1 IMQLPLLGKVKSPLR
16 WFLGLMA
23 ASILLVGSGTYFLS
37 GREANKLDLE
47 QLTVSVTEQ
56 DLTVKIEANGTVV
69 PVKSVNISPKNAGI
83 LAKLYVDQGEIVEEG
98 QRLAEMENAELQ
110 AQYLQVKAN
119 LEEAKARLAEARAGS
134 RQEEIAQAQARLGQ
148 AEARLQEARS
158 RIPEQIQQAEAQVDA
173 ARARYDLAQKRLD
186 RNQELVAQGAIAQDR
201 FDEVENEVRS
211 AQANL
216 LEAQRRLEQTR
227 NTNNPEIAQLQA
239 SVAEAE
245 AALAQ
250 LREGARQEEIERLQA
265 AVAAAEAQVVAA
277 EVRLEDTVI
286 TAPFAGII
294 TQKYATEGAFVTPTT
309 SASNTASA
317 TSSSILAIAEGLEVL
332 AKVPEVDV
340 GQLKPGQP
348 VEIIADAYPE
358 EVFQGEV
365 ELIAPEAVVE
375 QNVTSFEVRVSL
387 QTGQDRLRS
396 GMNVDVTFLGNT
408 VKDTLVVPTV
418 AIVTREGE
426 TGVMVPDEDRLAEFR
441 PVTIGLTLE
450 NQTQILSGL
459 QAGELVFI
467 DLPESSQPNLGVGD

>member
-1 IMQLPLLGKVKSPLR
+1 MQLPLLGKVKSPLR

>member
-1 IMQLPLLGKVKSPLR
+1 MQLPLLGKLKSPWR

-23 ASILLVGSGTYFLS
+23 ASILLVGTTSYFLS
-37 GREANKLDLE
+37 RRDANQLDLE
-47 QLTVSVTEQ
+47 TLTVPVTEQ
-56 DLTVKIEANGTVV
+56 DLTVRIEANGTVV
-69 PVKSVNISPKNAGI
+69 PVKNVNISPKNAGI
-83 LAKLYVDQGEIVEEG
+83 LAKLEVEQGEIVAEG

-110 AQYLQVKAN
+110 AQSLQAEAN
-119 LEEAKARLAEARAGS
+119 LQEAKARLAEARAGS
-134 RQEEIAQAQARLGQ
+134 RGEEIAQAEARLAQ

-158 RIPEQIQQAEAQVDA
+158 RIPEQIQQAQAQVDA
-173 ARARYDLAQKRLD
+173 AQSRFDLAQTRVE
-186 RNQELVAQGAIAQDR
+186 RNRNLLAQGAITQDR

-216 LEAQRRLEQTR
+216 LEAQLRLEQTR

-250 LREGARQEEIERLQA
+250 LREGARREEIEGLEA
-265 AVAAAEAQVVAA
+265 AVAAAEAQVLAA
-277 EVRLEDTVI
+277 QVRLKDTVI

-317 TSSSILAIAEGLEVL
+317 TSSSILAIAEGLEIL

-348 VEIIADAYPE
+348 VEILADAYPE
-358 EVFQGEV
+358 EVFQGKV
-365 ELIAPEAVVE
+365 KLIAPEAVVE

-387 QTGQDRLRS
+387 ATGQNRLRS
-396 GMNVDVTFLGNT
+396 GMNVDVTFLGNILG
-408 VKDTLVVPTV
+408 DTLVVPTV
-418 AIVTREGE
+418 AIVTQEGE
-426 TGVMVPDEDRLAEFR
+426 TGVMVPNENQLAEFR

-459 QAGELVFI
+459 EVGELVFI
-467 DLPESSQPNLGVGD
+467 DLPESPKSGVED

>member
-1 IMQLPLLGKVKSPLR
+1 MQLPLLGKVKSPLR

-250 LREGARQEEIERLQA
+250 LREGARPEEIERLQA
-265 AVAAAEAQVVAA
+265 AVAATEAQVVAA

-332 AKVPEVDV
+332 ANVPEVDV

-408 VKDTLVVPTV
+408 LKDTLVVPTV

-467 DLPESSQPNLGVGD
+467 DLPESSQPKLGVGD